1 MEQLHLE
8 QLREKANM
16 LPLKP
21 GVYLMLD
28 KTGAVIYV
36 GKAKALKNRVTSYF
50 RGEHLPKVAAMVDHV
65 ADFNVIVV
73 NSEFEAL
80 VLENSLIKLHKPHY
94 NILLK
99 DDKGYPFVRLDLREE
114 YPTFS
119 LANQTAKD
127 GARYFGPYGGRS
139 VTHEIL
145 DTISKALRLPTCS
158 RRFPRDVGK
167 ARPCLNY
174 HMGTCAG
181 YCLKDASAEE
191 YRRSMDE
198 AVLIL
203 EGKTDELTQDL
214 QQRMEAAAEE
224 LRFEYAAELRDR
236 LRAVKELQNH
246 QRVIA
251 TAYSDTDAVGFQR
264 GAKCCFTVLHFMNGN
279 LSGKD
284 VQMMPEPLEDDP
296 EALAALVQQY
306 YVQRGALPRQILL
319 PWEIEGQEAL
329 ETLLTEQA
337 GRRVYLEV
345 PQRGDRRRLTESA
358 ALNAREEILR
368 STTAVQRTAK
378 TLEWL
383 QKSLDLPAYPERIE
397 AFDISNLGDTG
408 IVAGMTVFVNGKPLK
423 RDYRKFRMKE
433 TQTQNDYASMHEAV
447 SRRIQRYLDGDEKFS
462 PLPDLLLIDGG
473 AEHAT
478 VAQTVLEEL
487 QVSIPVFGMVK
498 DDRHRTRALITPGG
512 HEIGISGNQAV
523 FAFIGTIQE
532 ETHRYSIEYQRSLR
546 NASLTSQLDQI
557 PGVGAK
563 RRNDLLKAFRS
574 VKAVREASLE
584 QLKEVVPKNTAEAVY
599 DYHHNQNSSKSGE

>member
-1 MEQLHLE
+1 METFTLE

-119 LANQTAKD
+119 LVNQTAKD

-139 VTHEIL
+139 VTREIL

-158 RRFPRDVGK
+158 RRFPRDIGK

-174 HMGTCAG
+174 HMGACAG

-214 QQRMEAAAEE
+214 QRRMEAAAEE

-236 LRAVKELQNH
+236 LRAVLAKMGFLQL
-246 QRVIA
+246 
-251 TAYSDTDAVGFQR
+251 
-264 GAKCCFTVLHFMNGN
+264 TVKMIKG
-279 LSGKD
+279 S
-284 VQMMPEPLEDDP
+284 
-296 EALAALVQQY
+296 
-306 YVQRGALPRQILL
+306 
-319 PWEIEGQEAL
+319 
-329 ETLLTEQA
+329 
-337 GRRVYLEV
+337 
-345 PQRGDRRRLTESA
+345 
-358 ALNAREEILR
+358 
-368 STTAVQRTAK
+368 
-378 TLEWL
+378 
-383 QKSLDLPAYPERIE
+383 
-397 AFDISNLGDTG
+397 
-408 IVAGMTVFVNGKPLK
+408 
-423 RDYRKFRMKE
+423 
-433 TQTQNDYASMHEAV
+433 
-447 SRRIQRYLDGDEKFS
+447 
-462 PLPDLLLIDGG
+462 
-473 AEHAT
+473 
-478 VAQTVLEEL
+478 
-487 QVSIPVFGMVK
+487 
-498 DDRHRTRALITPGG
+498 LITKKNRNQSLTYRFLCQG
-512 HEIGISGNQAV
+512 HEIICRKR
-523 FAFIGTIQE
+523 FD
-532 ETHRYSIEYQRSLR
+532 YRSLGNSR
-546 NASLTSQLDQI
+546 HYLRQTA
-557 PGVGAK
+557 A
-563 RRNDLLKAFRS
+563 DLS
-574 VKAVREASLE
+574 
-584 QLKEVVPKNTAEAVY
+584 
-599 DYHHNQNSSKSGE
+599 